1 MERYRPLKNL
11 ARRIWLWLAMALI
24 LVLADEYVKEGYL
37 FNPGDL
43 LVPFTHEQI
52 ALSITVA
59 MVLYGVA
66 SWLRRRTIRG

>member
-11 ARRIWLWLAMALI
+11 AKRIWLWLITALI
-24 LVLADEYVKEGYL
+24 LVVADEYVKEGYL

-52 ALSITVA
+52 ALSIVIA
-59 MVLYGVA
+59 MVLYGVV
-66 SWLRRRTIRG
+66 SWLRRGIGRG

>member
-11 ARRIWLWLAMALI
+11 AKRVWLWLITALI
-24 LVLADEYVKEGYL
+24 FVIADEYVKEGYL

-66 SWLRRRTIRG
+66 LWLRRRTGRG

>member
-11 ARRIWLWLAMALI
+11 AKRVWLWLVAALV

-66 SWLRRRTIRG
+66 SWLRRRTTRG